1 MKKLTFLWVAC
12 CLPIL
17 LFSQFYKKE
26 DPLDFHRL
34 KDEVHILCFFV
45 ETKYDHWDYDE
56 IDYYFEELLKS
67 QEWIVD
73 QADNYGIDLSFNND
87 YFIFNQEIVYIDDVR
102 LDNSLTVLQKT
113 MDEMNYKSFDEF
125 LQRNSFDHKEKKI
138 KLLFFIKNNGRSHA
152 YNLNGPDAFDSAI
165 IYCRSTSGL
174 FTDQYVMSHELLHL
188 FGAWD
193 LYYGQSQSRESA
205 ARLKELYPYSIMI
218 NTWRHKESLE
228 VDELTAWRIG
238 WIEKEEDHFADFS
251 PNRKNRDREK
261 RVGRG
266 KSWSFDMKKKK
277 DKN

>member
-1 MKKLTFLWVAC
+1 
-12 CLPIL
+12 
-17 LFSQFYKKE
+17 
-26 DPLDFHRL
+26 
-34 KDEVHILCFFV
+34 
-45 ETKYDHWDYDE
+45 
-56 IDYYFEELLKS
+56 
-67 QEWIVD
+67 
-73 QADNYGIDLSFNND
+73 
-87 YFIFNQEIVYIDDVR
+87 
-102 LDNSLTVLQKT
+102 
-113 MDEMNYKSFDEF
+113 
-125 LQRNSFDHKEKKI
+125 
-138 KLLFFIKNNGRSHA
+138 
-152 YNLNGPDAFDSAI
+152 
-165 IYCRSTSGL
+165 
-174 FTDQYVMSHELLHL
+174 MSHELLHL

-218 NTWRHKESLE
+218 NTGRHKESLE